1 MPAVTEPPGELIYRL
16 MSLSGSSA
24 SRYSIWATTR
34 LASSS
39 SIYVG
44 RKMIRSLRSLEKI
57 SKARSPR
64 GVCST
69 TIGTKAIGR
78 LLITSSKGAFD
89 GPFRTSPKIR
99 LRGRSPRS
107 KRTIQRSA
115 IRLNSTSL
123 SSPRPS
129 SVVSQKSVGSRRRAG
144 RGAPPRNR
152 GVCALPEAKASLS
165 WLLTSARCG
174 LRLSVFRR
182 GAPCP
187 ARRFVHKL
195 LGQDSR
201 APLTRRL
208 GSFAFGLG
216 QRHRLP
222 ASGEV
227 GWSSAGHGELLGEP
241 VEAEGG
247 QLAARRRAGG
257 GIAARELVVRLP
269 RSLELLGGEGHAG
282 RRSLAAQWLEEL
294 LGQHVRVLADSL
306 PRVEGAEEMDAALAG
321 LDQLLERGVP
331 PGAVAHE
338 LDGLGGA
345 VELPGGAPDE

>member
-1 MPAVTEPPGELIYRL
+1 
-16 MSLSGSSA
+16 
-24 SRYSIWATTR
+24 
-34 LASSS
+34 
-39 SIYVG
+39 
-44 RKMIRSLRSLEKI
+44 MIRSLRSLEKI

-152 GVCALPEAKASLS
+152 GFCALPEAKASLS

-174 LRLSVFRR
+174 LRLSVFR
-182 GAPCP
+182 GGPP
-187 ARRFVHKL
+187 A
-195 LGQDSR
+195 
-201 APLTRRL
+201 
-208 GSFAFGLG
+208 
-216 QRHRLP
+216 
-222 ASGEV
+222 
-227 GWSSAGHGELLGEP
+227 
-241 VEAEGG
+241 
-247 QLAARRRAGG
+247 
-257 GIAARELVVRLP
+257 
-269 RSLELLGGEGHAG
+269 
-282 RRSLAAQWLEEL
+282 
-294 LGQHVRVLADSL
+294 
-306 PRVEGAEEMDAALAG
+306 
-321 LDQLLERGVP
+321 P
-331 PGAVAHE
+331 PGALSTSFWDRTLVYLKARSSPAQLGSRVPASPPLLHQGGPDPLQVAALLEHGPHRRRGSLARLGQP
-338 LDGLGGA
+338 LDLGLHVALGRL
-345 VELPGGAPDE
+345 ERLL